1 MRRSKPAIS
10 LFVAALLAALM
21 SASCAQQRMQ
31 SSLQPAGPSPK
42 FHATSYI
49 NEGKV
54 FRYLVDVR
62 AARLLGPT
70 EMLALMVAFENKTQE
85 LWTINRESFVLELP
99 DGTTLPLMSYEEY
112 EADYSRE
119 RSDLRAS
126 QPFIEAMA
134 GRYPQPPFTWLSLDF
149 FPVKHTGVFP
159 RQDVQGRTGQL
170 INGFIYF
177 RLPSVPDE
185 EGRFKL
191 LLKPREAEETFVVDF
206 EPYKESKKR

>member
-1 MRRSKPAIS
+1 MRKSKPAIS
-10 LFVAALLAALM
+10 ATVAALLTALIAGAC
-21 SASCAQQRMQ
+21 SQQRMQ

-54 FRYLVDVR
+54 FRFLVDVR

-70 EMLALMVAFENKTQE
+70 EILPLMVAFENKTQP
-85 LWTINRESFVLELP
+85 LWTISRESFILELP

-112 EADYSRE
+112 EADYNRE

-134 GRYPQPPFTWLSLDF
+134 GRYPQPPFIWLALDF
-149 FPVKHTGVFP
+149 FPVKHTGDFP
-159 RQDVQGRTGQL
+159 REEIESRTGFL

-177 RLPSVPDE
+177 RLPSVPE
-185 EGRFKL
+185 EQGRYKL
-191 LLKPREAEETFVVDF
+191 LLKPQEHEETFVVDF